1 MSRTY
6 TAVDVSIV
14 VPVGGAAPAWGH
26 AARSLER
33 LDPAPGEII
42 VVIDGTAPS
51 LAALAPQGAIVI
63 TLEHQGGPA
72 RARNH
77 GARAA
82 SRELLLFVDADVEVP
97 SGLAEAVAAIFSASP
112 SLTAV
117 MGSYDARPAASGLV
131 SQYRNLLHH
140 YVHQTA
146 SEEASTFWAGCGAIR
161 REVFLEAGGFDERF
175 VEPSIED
182 IELGGR
188 LARGGHD
195 LRLAKS
201 LQVTHLKTW
210 TLGGM
215 ATTDLWRRAVPWTE
229 LILRNG
235 RAANDL
241 NVKTRDRV
249 SVALMLASLASPL
262 GGARAALGGIAGAL
276 GVVALNAGFFR
287 FLARERGIRFAVR
300 AVPLYWLYLTLCGAG
315 AALGL
320 ARHLVRGTDRRSQSV
335 DSSVR

>member
-1 MSRTY
+1 MTRIY
-6 TAVDVSIV
+6 TPADVSIV
-14 VPVGGAAPAWGH
+14 VPVGGAAPAWNR

-42 VVIDGTAPS
+42 VVIDGVAPA
-51 LAALAPQGAIVI
+51 LAASAPEGANVI
-63 TLEHQGGPA
+63 TLDRRGGPA
-72 RARNH
+72 RARND
-77 GARAA
+77 GARLA
-82 SRELLLFVDADVEVP
+82 SRELLLFVDADVDVP
-97 SGLAEAVAAIFSASP
+97 LGLAAAVASVFSASP
-112 SLTAV
+112 ALTAV
-117 MGSYDARPAASGLV
+117 MGSYDARPAAGGLV
-131 SQYRNLLHH
+131 SQYRNLFHH

-146 SEEASTFWAGCGAIR
+146 REQASTFWAGCGAIR
-161 REVFLEAGGFDERF
+161 RTAFLEAGGFDERF

-201 LQVTHLKTW
+201 LQVTHLKAW
-210 TLGGM
+210 TLREM
-215 ATTDLWRRAVPWTE
+215 ASTDLWRRAVPWTE

-249 SVALMLASLASPL
+249 SVALMLVSLAAPL
-262 GGARAALGGIAGAL
+262 GGARLALAGVGGAL

-287 FLARERGIRFAVR
+287 FLARERGVRFAVR
-300 AVPLYWLYLTLCGAG
+300 AVPLYWLYLTVCGAG
-315 AALGL
+315 FALGL
-320 ARHLVRGTDRRSQSV
+320 TRHLVRGASRPPQSV
-335 DSSVR
+335 DSSAR